1 MKKFLLTKVSP
12 LNYILSSDN
21 VQFLKDSD
29 VHCGHVFIDSF
40 GLSLSSTFELSKV
53 WFSSKTIGIEEFSLV
68 SFGSIS
74 SSFEYVFD
82 NDEMLVQFC
91 EFYGLER

>member
-1 MKKFLLTKVSP
+1 MKKFLLTKVCP
-12 LNYILSSDN
+12 LNYILSSDD

-40 GLSLSSTFELSKV
+40 GLSLFLTFELSKV
-53 WFSSKTIGIEEFSLV
+53 GFSKKTIAMEEFSIV
-68 SFGSIS
+68 SFDSNS
-74 SSFEYVFD
+74 SRFEYVFD
-82 NDEMLVQFC
+82 NEEMLVQFC